1 VADFKEDTRQT
12 KEEFEG
18 LSNST
23 QILIWS
29 MVAIGVLIGLLLGG
43 AIAYGVAVEEV
54 EGRDCIQYEGD
65 FYCAGEEAEQAEAED
80 PESDEGIEGD
90 VGGDDEGDEADEG

>member
-1 VADFKEDTRQT
+1 MASFQEDTRST

-29 MVAIGVLIGLLLGG
+29 MVAIGVLIGVLLGG

-54 EGRDCIQYEGD
+54 DGRNCIQYED
-65 FYCAGEEAEQAEAED
+65 EFYCAGEEAAQVEAED
-80 PESDEGIEGD
+80 PESEEGVEGE
-90 VGGDDEGDEADEG
+90 VGGD

>member
-1 VADFKEDTRQT
+1 MASFQEDTRQV
-12 KEEFEG
+12 KEEYEG

-29 MVAIGVLIGLLLGG
+29 MVAIGVLIGLVLGG
-43 AIAYGVAVEEV
+43 AIAYGVAVEDV
-54 EGRDCIQYEGD
+54 EGRDCIQYEGE
-65 FYCAGEEAEQAEAED
+65 FYCAGEEADQAEAED

-90 VGGDDEGDEADEG
+90 VGTDEG

>member
-1 VADFKEDTRQT
+1 MADFKEDTRAT

-29 MVAIGVLIGLLLGG
+29 MVAIGVLIGLVLGG
-43 AIAYGVAVEEV
+43 AIAYGVVVEEV
-54 EGRDCIQYEGD
+54 EGRDCIQYED
-65 FYCAGEEAEQAEAED
+65 ESYCAGDQADQVEAED
-80 PESDEGIEGD
+80 P
-90 VGGDDEGDEADEG
+90 A

>member
-1 VADFKEDTRQT
+1 MADFKEDTRQT

-43 AIAYGVAVEEV
+43 AVAYGVAVEEV
-54 EGRDCIQYEGD
+54 EGRDCIQYEGEY
-65 FYCAGEEAEQAEAED
+65 YCAGEEADEAEAED

-90 VGGDDEGDEADEG
+90 VDLGDDDEG

>member
-1 VADFKEDTRQT
+1 VASFKEDTDLVKR
-12 KEEFEG
+12 EYEG

-43 AIAYGVAVEEV
+43 AIAYGVAVEEH
-54 EGRDCIQYEGD
+54 EGRDCIEHEGEW
-65 FYCAGEEAEQAEAED
+65 YCAGGEQAQQAEEEAEAEE
-80 PESDEGIEGD
+80 
-90 VGGDDEGDEADEG
+90 